1 MVFTINNIL
10 LNKWRHKWLFQV
22 NLDEIFIHLFTQQN
36 RCSSSWYPLRAAIS
50 NFYCWFKIASSEY
63 QRYTWHQMQNFQSI
77 SLIKAGTHSKNT
89 CADTKSTSHRDSSSE
104 FLNIRTYPAKKKKK
118 LKFSLSA
125 LDKITNVTFRL
136 SLCFCFLENVPHL
149 NHLFTR
155 QLYLYHFWVTRSPE
169 TFVLQTCYI

>member
-104 FLNIRTYPAKKKKK
+104 FLNIRTYPAKKEEIEIFFISPRQNYQCKPFGCLYVFVF
-118 LKFSLSA
+118 LKMYLIW
-125 LDKITNVTFRL
+125 IT
-136 SLCFCFLENVPHL
+136 FLLVSYTYTIFE
-149 NHLFTR
+149 
-155 QLYLYHFWVTRSPE
+155 
-169 TFVLQTCYI
+169 